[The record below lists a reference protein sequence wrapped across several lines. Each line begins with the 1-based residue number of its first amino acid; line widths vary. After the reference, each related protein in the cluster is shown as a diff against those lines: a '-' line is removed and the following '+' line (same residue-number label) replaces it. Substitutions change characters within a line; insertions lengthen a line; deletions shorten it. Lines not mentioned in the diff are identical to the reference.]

1 MLHDMPGAT
10 CRKSENADR
19 RDKSDAQFLKM
30 LHSMD
35 DASIPLEAKWDAI
48 AKQMGSKEEFRWA
61 AQQQS
66 DWPCFLGSAKTLAV
80 WCCPTRSIAGHLWHA
95 LCMSVDMS
103 WAAWQL
109 HPACV

>member
-1 MLHDMPGAT
+1 MHDNADAV

-61 AQQQS
+61 VQ
-66 DWPCFLGSAKTLAV
+66 
-80 WCCPTRSIAGHLWHA
+80 H
-95 LCMSVDMS
+95 
-103 WAAWQL
+103 
-109 HPACV
+109 